1 MNVGSIAGKIWKTLN
16 NNGAM
21 TANALT
27 KELKENSNL
36 VMMGLGWLLRE
47 EKLIVSKSGNTTKYS
62 LRKD

>member
-21 TANALT
+21 TVNALT

-47 EKLIVSKSGNTTKYS
+47 DKLEISKSGNATKYGLKKS
-62 LRKD
+62 